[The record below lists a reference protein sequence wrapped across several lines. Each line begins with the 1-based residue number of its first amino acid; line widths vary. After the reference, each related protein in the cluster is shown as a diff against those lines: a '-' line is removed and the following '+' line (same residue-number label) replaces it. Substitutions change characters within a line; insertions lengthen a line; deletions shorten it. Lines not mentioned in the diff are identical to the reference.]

1 MIPEAILN
9 RIVRMALLLL
19 TVVVF
24 GVIYSLV
31 THDRIMLLLTLV
43 LAIAG
48 GIKVLFL
55 FRSVRKQEYSTVEG
69 TLISA
74 RRLPVRKCQILTISD
89 GDGRETEICVK
100 GHAPV
105 MAGRRYRLYLSQ
117 EDPITGQLPQEVRR
131 LGTARTLLGYEE
143 VGI

>member
-1 MIPEAILN
+1 MIPEVILS
-9 RIVRMALLLL
+9 RIAKLILLLFVAL
-19 TVVVF
+19 VF
-24 GVIYSLV
+24 GVIYSLA

-48 GIKVLFL
+48 GMKVLVL

-89 GDGRETEICVK
+89 GDGRETEIRVK

-105 MAGRRYRLYLSQ
+105 MAGRRYRLYLSK
-117 EDPITGQLPQEVRR
+117 EDPITQQLPQEVRR

-143 VGI
+143 IGI

>member
-19 TVVVF
+19 AVVVF
-24 GVIYSLV
+24 GVIYSLL
-31 THDRIMLLLTLV
+31 THDRIMLLLTIV

-48 GIKVLFL
+48 GMKVFFL

-74 RRLPVRKCQILTISD
+74 QRLLIRKCQVLTISD
-89 GDGRETEICVK
+89 VGGRETEIRVK
-100 GHAPV
+100 GHVPV

-117 EDPITGQLPQEVRR
+117 EDPITEKLPQEVRR
-131 LGTARTLLGYEE
+131 LGITRTLLGYEE
-143 VGI
+143 VGV

>member
-1 MIPEAILN
+1 MIPQVILS
-9 RIVRMALLLL
+9 RIAKLVLLLFAAL
-19 TVVVF
+19 VF

-48 GIKVLFL
+48 GTKVLFL
-55 FRSVRKQEYSTVEG
+55 LRSVRKREYTTVEG

-117 EDPITGQLPQEVRR
+117 EDPITEQLPQEVRR